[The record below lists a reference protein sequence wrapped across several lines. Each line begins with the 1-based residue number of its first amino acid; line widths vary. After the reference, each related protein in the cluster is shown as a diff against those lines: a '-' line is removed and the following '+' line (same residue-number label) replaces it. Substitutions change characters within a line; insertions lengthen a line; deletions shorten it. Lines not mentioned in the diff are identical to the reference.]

1 MKLRTWLTAAL
12 LAIATTGMIVGCD
25 KDDDDDDMDE
35 TFSLSGNATGAKEVP
50 AVTTSATGT
59 LTGTLN
65 ESSRT
70 LTYSVNWTGL
80 SGNATAA
87 HFHAPA
93 STTANAG
100 PMITLT
106 ITNNAATGMASGT
119 VTNLHDT
126 AIAHFKNGLVY
137 YNIHTA
143 AHPNGEIR
151 SQVVLD

>member
-1 MKLRTWLTAAL
+1 MKLKTWLTAAL

-25 KDDDDDDMDE
+25 KDDDDNDDDE
-35 TFSLSGNATGAKEVP
+35 IFSLSGNATGAKEIP
-50 AVTTSATGT
+50 AVTTNATGT
-59 LTGTLN
+59 LTGSLN
-65 ESSRT
+65 TTART

-93 STTANAG
+93 STSQNAG

-119 VTNLHDT
+119 ITNLHDT
-126 AIAHFKNGLVY
+126 TIAHFKNGMVY

-143 AHPNGEIR
+143 ANPNGEIR